1 MRAKRTLLVAVGDC
15 VFRRERGR
23 RERALGFLVR
33 GRTEG
38 DTFLSA

>member
-15 VFRRERGR
+15 VFR